1 MNINSE
7 DESSYTI
14 QYQQVSLKYGENEYR
29 GKSRWFPVIQPE
41 SVPINNLFPSAMDS
55 AFG

>member
-14 QYQQVSLKYGENEYR
+14 QYQQVSLKYGANEYR

-55 AFG
+55 TFG